1 MDARAGQKDAY
12 QLILNAIDT
21 GIYRPGDRL
30 VESELAERFGVSR
43 TPARAALRAVEAEG
57 LVSKRDGRGYTVA
70 EIQESSLREVISLRG
85 VLEGLAARTLAEA
98 GLSQKTTERLKT
110 SLAASGQVAR
120 SETLTPQL
128 LETFRY
134 ANAIF
139 HETLIRDCE
148 NSALIYAHDRLKVLP
163 FYALNAYAP
172 KTPTGDPSLLHL
184 KVSHAQHAIVFRS
197 IEEGDG
203 ARAEALMREHCNA
216 TLDYAQILSQN

>member
-1 MDARAGQKDAY
+1 M
-12 QLILNAIDT
+12 AIRKNEQWVTEHLRKSIVNSDF
-21 GIYRPGDRL
+21 RPG
-30 VESELAERFGVSR
+30 ERINETLIATHFGVSR

-139 HETLIRDCE
+139 HETLICDCE

-216 TLDYAQILSQN
+216 TLDYAEILSQN